1 LYLWNAGANYCD
13 FSWWGYSEGNQRNI
27 TLYAR
32 MDGRK
37 ISQFIMNLVQISN
50 LFNVVCIGINQQT
63 PNRIGFYHY
72 GWYSDINANISN
84 NWTGDNALGRLYP
97 AVQFMYPTATIEVKE
112 KSVKGSLRCRMVV
125 SRPQY
130 YENDGSYINQSII
143 EAQAEMEALA
153 INIISEFNRIA
164 RIPANGMSAGIQ
176 NPITIDYLSD
186 AHNENLVLVDVAF
199 NLWYVWDC
207 PTDTVN
213 VAGLPAPYD
222 DLPLLTIDYENAQF
236 QAPVNTTPPT
246 ISGNNIVGALLK
258 VTDNGVWSGTIP
270 ITFTYQ
276 WKRNGIDISGETTS
290 EYTTVLAD
298 LGKSIT
304 CEVTATNI
312 VGSASQ
318 ISNSITIV

>member
-1 LYLWNAGANYCD
+1 
-13 FSWWGYSEGNQRNI
+13 
-27 TLYAR
+27 
-32 MDGRK
+32 
-37 ISQFIMNLVQISN
+37 MNLVQISN

-125 SRPQY
+125 SCPQY

-164 RIPANGMSAGIQ
+164 RLPVNGMSAGIQ

-199 NLWYVWDC
+199 NLWYVWEC
-207 PTDTVN
+207 PTDV
-213 VAGLPAPYD
+213 VDIAGLPAPFNTLPPAIT
-222 DLPLLTIDYENAQF
+222 DLEKEQPIPDPA
-236 QAPVNTTPPT
+236 NTTPPT
-246 ISGNNIVGALLK
+246 ISGKNNVGELFT
-258 VTDNGVWSGTIP
+258 VNDGTWVGTNP
-270 ITFTYQ
+270 ITYTYQ
-276 WKRNGIDISGETTS
+276 WKRNGINIIGETNST
-290 EYTTVLAD
+290 YTTVLAD
-298 LGKSIT
+298 LGQTIS

-312 VGSASQ
+312 IGSTSA
-318 ISNSITIV
+318 ISDTATII

>member
-1 LYLWNAGANYCD
+1 
-13 FSWWGYSEGNQRNI
+13 
-27 TLYAR
+27 
-32 MDGRK
+32 
-37 ISQFIMNLVQISN
+37 MNLVQISN

-143 EAQAEMEALA
+143 EAQAELEALA
-153 INIISEFNRIA
+153 INIISEFNRVA

-186 AHNENLVLVDVAF
+186 AHNENLVLVDVGF
-199 NLWYVWDC
+199 NLWYVWEC
-207 PTDTVN
+207 PTDV
-213 VAGLPAPYD
+213 VDIAGLPAPYD
-222 DLPLLTIDYENAQF
+222 DLPPLTIDYENAQF
-236 QAPVNTTPPT
+236 PVNKAEPL
-246 ISGNNIVGALLK
+246 IDGNSFEGAILS
-258 VTDNGVWSGTIP
+258 VIYNGTWTGEMP
-270 ITFTYQ
+270 ITYSYQ
-276 WKRNGIDISGETTS
+276 WQRNGIAIVGETAIT
-290 EYTTVLAD
+290 YTIVNAD
-298 LGKSIT
+298 LGQIIN
-304 CEVTATNI
+304 CLVTATNTA
-312 VGSASQ
+312 GSSSA
-318 ISNSITIV
+318 ISSGVIPI

>member
-1 LYLWNAGANYCD
+1 
-13 FSWWGYSEGNQRNI
+13 
-27 TLYAR
+27 
-32 MDGRK
+32 
-37 ISQFIMNLVQISN
+37 MNLVQISN

-199 NLWYVWDC
+199 NLWYVWEC
-207 PTDTVN
+207 PTDV
-213 VAGLPAPYD
+213 VDIAALPAPYD

>member
-153 INIISEFNRIA
+153 INIISEFNRVA

-186 AHNENLVLVDVAF
+186 AHNENLVLVDLAF
-199 NLWYVWDC
+199 NLWYVWEC